1 MEKLDEVRRSHLHDL
16 LDGHCLPCREWG
28 DALQPGAGSGSEGMR
43 DELRFREFLM
53 FTELRIVRRLRGAMQ
68 CDSIRLQGRL
78 CEREVKRP
86 CRRSR

>member
-1 MEKLDEVRRSHLHDL
+1 
-16 LDGHCLPCREWG
+16 
-28 DALQPGAGSGSEGMR
+28 MR

-68 CDSIRLQGRL
+68 CDGSRLQGSLR
-78 CEREVKRP
+78 EREVKRL